1 MVILLTGIHG
11 TTAFCKLAVNLP
23 VSDNDVSGMK
33 ILDMR
38 PAPDSFRQKYA
49 MTELPRQ
56 RIPPIV
62 VMLDALVSP
71 KNYCIAIQAC
81 SHQSIM
87 DLKMSHVTFS
97 EMRWGEEGIQALLS
111 CFEVW

>member
-1 MVILLTGIHG
+1 MVIIFTGIHG
-11 TTAFCKLAVNLP
+11 TTAFCKLAGNLP

-38 PAPDSFRQKYA
+38 PAPDSVRQNT

-62 VMLDALVSP
+62 VMLDAVVSHE
-71 KNYCIAIQAC
+71 NYSIAIEAC
-81 SHQSIM
+81 SHHSVM
-87 DLKMSHVTFS
+87 NLKISHVAIS
-97 EMRWGEEGIQALLS
+97 EMHAGGKDIQALLT
-111 CFEVW
+111 CLEVRK